1 MKVNFLKNKGIIFGV
16 LSITIGSLILST
28 LSCNY
33 RKTSYDLMNEKSVK
47 SLKIETQEYNVNDS
61 LKINFESKYNTKVDE
76 YYFSNIDNFYFSSTQ
91 SLMGV
96 SYLSEDRIKELNFDI
111 EIGNFPSKDDEILL
125 TDFEYYLIT
134 KKGFKNSNNLKEEI
148 TNKKDLIS
156 KEITIDSKIYKI
168 SGILCIINN
177 FDYSKYDSLFDENG
191 RVINNKSKLYYDLVD
206 SFINNY
212 SNSIYLSKN
221 KFKQFSNESSK
232 SGGYFTEIPNYNLK
246 NELIYNSLK
255 IKKNYNELF
264 LSNSVI
270 NHIRGIKTTMFL
282 LDIPLFVMF
291 IGFGVCAIIL
301 KIKNNKKDLNDTSEI
316 VKTRNGLILTEFVSS
331 LVLSLIFIILLDLI
345 IYSQNNSIFYLYRI
359 NLFVILFIVLL
370 SVLPNLII
378 YKHYKNIKE

>member
-1 MKVNFLKNKGIIFGV
+1 
-16 LSITIGSLILST
+16 
-28 LSCNY
+28 
-33 RKTSYDLMNEKSVK
+33 
-47 SLKIETQEYNVNDS
+47 
-61 LKINFESKYNTKVDE
+61 
-76 YYFSNIDNFYFSSTQ
+76 
-91 SLMGV
+91 MGV

-177 FDYSKYDSLFDENG
+177 FDYSKYDSLFDENV

-301 KIKNNKKDLNDTSEI
+301 KIKNNKKDLNDTSGI